1 MYKTIMRF
9 NNMKKIIPSLI
20 IAFLLTGCAESLALL
35 GPASSIASGGNVV
48 QSSVTTAVNY
58 GVKKQ
63 TGKTPTG
70 HALSYIK
77 EHNPE
82 QKKTNCITFIDST
95 SSETCEALKNNI
107 IKTKKKIVEKS
118 KIKFL
123 NTKQ

>member
-1 MYKTIMRF
+1 MYKTITRF
-9 NNMKKIIPSLI
+9 TNMKKIIPSLFI
-20 IAFLLTGCAESLALL
+20 VFLLTGCAEYLAIL

-48 QSSVTTAVNY
+48 QSSVTSAVNY

-63 TGKTPTG
+63 TGKTPSG

-82 QKKTNCITFIDST
+82 KEKANCITFINST
-95 SSETCEALKNNI
+95 SSEACAALKNNI

-118 KIKFL
+118 NIKFL